1 MDGGKSGRPGGEGV
15 SCRFLGVLVSLSFS
29 ILGPRGGAQGKFGW
43 FWVGLVKALV
53 LMCVRS
59 LQLLLRTH
67 SPVTS
72 GDFSLP
78 RGGALPKRTS
88 APLRPGNAVMEG
100 PALFGLPMGPGVM
113 QAVRPITAPPRRHL
127 LASFK
132 SGFAPSRWPAT
143 QRRFKT
149 SRTALQITSFSASA
163 SHAVR
168 ASAPAPAPP
177 WREAATRDGGQDKQA
192 STVSASSSQGIRFLQ
207 R

>member
-1 MDGGKSGRPGGEGV
+1 M
-15 SCRFLGVLVSLSFS
+15 
-29 ILGPRGGAQGKFGW
+29 
-43 FWVGLVKALV
+43 
-53 LMCVRS
+53 
-59 LQLLLRTH
+59 LRTH
-67 SPVTS
+67 SPDTS

-78 RGGALPKRTS
+78 RGGAFPKRTS

-113 QAVRPITAPPRRHL
+113 QAVRPITASPRRHL

-143 QRRFKT
+143 RRFKT

-168 ASAPAPAPP
+168 ASAPAPAP
-177 WREAATRDGGQDKQA
+177 RGGRQQPEMVAKTSKHSVRLIQPRHQ
-192 STVSASSSQGIRFLQ
+192 VSAAIDATMSHWTWFP
-207 R
+207 

>member
-1 MDGGKSGRPGGEGV
+1 
-15 SCRFLGVLVSLSFS
+15 
-29 ILGPRGGAQGKFGW
+29 
-43 FWVGLVKALV
+43 
-53 LMCVRS
+53 VRS
-59 LQLLLRTH
+59 LQLLRTH

-78 RGGALPKRTS
+78 RGGAFPKRTS

-113 QAVRPITAPPRRHL
+113 QAVRPITASPRRHL

-143 QRRFKT
+143 RRFKT

-168 ASAPAPAPP
+168 ASAPSPRPP
-177 WREAATRDGGQDKQA
+177 VEGGNSQRWWPRQA